1 MGNIL
6 VALCYMPPGGSQV
19 EIVFSLVPP
28 TSGNV
33 CGLSFS
39 QSQPDLRI
47 FLRLL
52 WFSPLSKID
61 SKSKNIWLGCCAP
74 GSYMA
79 IKQQPLKC
87 LSHAFG
93 QSCGA
98 ASFTLQ
104 PLGCKWGWFT
114 DTRFYLYAI
123 LSTLTTAS
131 IIGCQL
137 LHRWRPHPKT
147 CEILVHVKIKSPLTK
162 ISTSSFFCELR

>member
-1 MGNIL
+1 M
-6 VALCYMPPGGSQV
+6 ALYGLPTSSHLIPEVKSCWAGLISRWETSWCPCAICLQGEVRLRLCST
-19 EIVFSLVPP
+19 LVPP

-104 PLGCKWGWFT
+104 PLGCK
-114 DTRFYLYAI
+114 
-123 LSTLTTAS
+123 
-131 IIGCQL
+131 
-137 LHRWRPHPKT
+137 
-147 CEILVHVKIKSPLTK
+147 
-162 ISTSSFFCELR
+162 